1 MAFRVEGLGFRVS
14 GLWFRVEV
22 FGVRAIKAEKAGS
35 MILKP
40 VATIPCT
47 PRPQPYI
54 KMYMS

>member
-40 VATIPCT
+40 VATIPWV
-47 PRPQPYI
+47 QPYI